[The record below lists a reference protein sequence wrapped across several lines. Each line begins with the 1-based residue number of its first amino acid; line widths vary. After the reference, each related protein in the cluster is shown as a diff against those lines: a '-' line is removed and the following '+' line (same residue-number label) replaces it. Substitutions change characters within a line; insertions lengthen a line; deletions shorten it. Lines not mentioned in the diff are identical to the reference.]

1 MNAISPSLVKEL
13 REKSGAGMMDCKKAL
28 DETKGDMESAV
39 DWLRKKGLSQA
50 AKKATRVAAE
60 GLVGVTTSG
69 TEGAVL
75 EVNSETDFVARNEQ
89 FQSFV
94 ATASK
99 ITLEKKGDMEAM
111 KAAAFPN
118 SSRNVAD
125 ELTNLVATIG
135 ENMSIRRAQYL
146 SVSNGVVVSY
156 VHNAAAPGLGKIGV
170 LVALESTGDKAGLET
185 LAKQIC
191 LHIAAAAPIALRT
204 QDVSVEQIE
213 REKDVLREQ
222 AKASGKPADI
232 IEKMLDGR
240 MRKYYEEVV
249 LLEQIFVMDGET
261 KIAKLVENAAKTV
274 GAPVEI
280 KSFTRFVLGDG
291 IEKEEKD
298 FAAEVAAQLATA

>member
-1 MNAISPSLVKEL
+1 M
-13 REKSGAGMMDCKKAL
+13 
-28 DETKGDMESAV
+28 
-39 DWLRKKGLSQA
+39 
-50 AKKATRVAAE
+50 
-60 GLVGVTTSG
+60 
-69 TEGAVL
+69 
-75 EVNSETDFVARNEQ
+75 
-89 FQSFV
+89 
-94 ATASK
+94 
-99 ITLEKKGDMEAM
+99 
-111 KAAAFPN
+111 
-118 SSRNVAD
+118 
-125 ELTNLVATIG
+125 
-135 ENMSIRRAQYL
+135 
-146 SVSNGVVVSY
+146 
-156 VHNAAAPGLGKIGV
+156 
-170 LVALESTGDKAGLET
+170 
-185 LAKQIC
+185 
-191 LHIAAAAPIALRT
+191 RT